1 MPNITILN
9 VSTGEMIERE
19 MNEAELEQ
27 REKDKVAIQDAVDE
41 LDRRAEAK
49 KLAKSKLQ
57 ALGLD
62 EADLKALGLQA
73 RTIYKDN
80 GETMRSGYS
89 ASGANR

>member
-9 VSTGEMIERE
+9 VSTGEIIERE

-41 LDRRAEAK
+41 LNRRAEAK

-62 EADLKALGLQA
+62 EADLKALGL
-73 RTIYKDN
+73 
-80 GETMRSGYS
+80 
-89 ASGANR
+89 

>member
-9 VSTGEMIERE
+9 VSTGEIIERE
-19 MNEAELEQ
+19 MNQAELEQ

-57 ALGLD
+57 AFGLN
-62 EADLKALGLQA
+62 EADLKALDL
-73 RTIYKDN
+73 
-80 GETMRSGYS
+80 
-89 ASGANR
+89 

>member
-9 VSTGEMIERE
+9 VSTGEIIERE
-19 MNEAELEQ
+19 MNQAELEQ

-57 ALGLD
+57 ALGLN
-62 EADLKALGLQA
+62 EADLKALDLQ
-73 RTIYKDN
+73 N
-80 GETMRSGYS
+80 
-89 ASGANR
+89 NL